1 MADPNLELTPEQVQ
15 QMLRDDAAAFVL
27 LDCRE
32 PHEWTVA
39 HIDGASHIPMGDIP
53 GRIQELDPDAP
64 IVVYCHHGMRSLS
77 VTQFLRERDC
87 GLIPACRATS
97 ETSNHERRAVWASL
111 RRPVIRP
118 RPSPDGNPPSPA
130 PPRPHC

>member
-15 QMLRDDAAAFVL
+15 QMLREDAAAFVL

-39 HIDGASHIPMGDIP
+39 HIGGASHIPMGDIP

-77 VTQFLRERDC
+77 VTQFLRERDFADVKSMA
-87 GLIPACRATS
+87 GGIDA
-97 ETSNHERRAVWASL
+97 WSL
-111 RRPVIRP
+111 RIDSSVP
-118 RPSPDGNPPSPA
+118 RYE
-130 PPRPHC
+130 